1 MRKNAEARRAA
12 LEQVMEMGEAP
23 VQLDAS
29 FVIPNENPAA
39 LEGRVNHALF
49 EATVGELL
57 EAARRER
64 GLGKREFAR
73 VLGTTHAR
81 VAQLEHA
88 DNLELKSVLE
98 TAAALEY
105 DLELSL
111 IPRTGG
117 RTLGAV
123 VRLGTQRT

>member
-12 LEQVMEMGEAP
+12 LAAVMEMGEAP
-23 VQLDAS
+23 VRLDAA
-29 FVIPNENPAA
+29 FETPDEDPAM

-64 GLGKREFAR
+64 GLGKRAFAR

-111 IPRTGG
+111 IPRAGG

-123 VRLGTQRT
+123 VRLGTGRT